1 MHMKTAVCGIL
12 FMLTAMMACTQE
24 KKEVKLPLYSNTKM
38 TDMVP
43 FLTKQNKYIYVNR
56 ADLKPISDRQYR
68 RASLFTPT
76 GFAVVVNDDYEYSVI
91 DAKGN
96 TVIDFSDA
104 EISLNSVNGL
114 TFYKK
119 EKEYDKK
126 MPVWKW
132 DWNIMGGGVKKE
144 QTYHKT
150 EIGILESGQILL
162 KQDLPYLDDHVYL
175 NLVSID
181 DKHIYWNGALYEIKK
196 NSLHKTE
203 HNITEMLQDGRF
215 IKTSNGGFSLYGA
228 DGKKAIYSGLK
239 GTETLSIRYGE
250 EMITL
255 EEVNKERYEPEVPK
269 LLVDGGSG
277 DMYAFPQYDKVFP
290 KALRKVTEAQIDFIK
305 KAGLVYSINNS
316 PYFLLGVFNY
326 DHAVWAFDWLY
337 IDTNGDVVDR
347 LEQTYNFKV
356 TDQVGNLVWPDR
368 KMVFPDAIN
377 TEKWKFG
384 KITSYSGME
393 DLYIIPIED
402 QQEVRTKGLWNS
414 RTQSWEIKPEYQDIS
429 VLDIDRGI
437 HALQKDKEGPYRL
450 YDNKAKQYIGSQ
462 EYHSINSDGLVSVK
476 TDSGEFVYYYI
487 DIRSGKVYREG

>member
-1 MHMKTAVCGIL
+1 MRYPFHVDSYDGLYTG
-12 FMLTAMMACTQE
+12 
-24 KKEVKLPLYSNTKM
+24 KERGQIALIKYEDDRS
-38 TDMVP
+38 VP
-43 FLTKQNKYIYVNR
+43 FLTKQNNYIYVDR
-56 ADLKPISDRQYR
+56 TDLKPISDRHYR
-68 RASLFTPT
+68 RASLFTST
-76 GFAVVVNDDYEYSVI
+76 GFAVVVNENYEYSVI

-144 QTYHKT
+144 QTYRKI

-162 KQDLPYLDDHVYL
+162 KQDLPHLDAHVYL
-175 NLVSID
+175 NLDSID
-181 DKHIYWNGALYEIKK
+181 DKHIYWNGSLYEIKK
-196 NSLHKTE
+196 NSLLKVG
-203 HNITEMLQDGRF
+203 HNITEILQDGHF
-215 IKTSNGGFSLYGA
+215 IKTFNGGFSVYGA
-228 DGKKAIYSGLK
+228 NRKKAIYSDLK
-239 GTETLSIRYGE
+239 GMETLSIRYGE

-255 EEVNKERYEPEVPK
+255 AEVNKEPYAPEVPK
-269 LLVDGGSG
+269 LLVDGRSG
-277 DMYAFPQYDKVFP
+277 YMYAFPQYDKVFP
-290 KALRKVTEAQIDFIK
+290 KALGKVTSEQIDFIK
-305 KAGLVYSINNS
+305 KTGLVYSINNS

-326 DHAVWAFDWLY
+326 DHAVWAYDWLY
-337 IDTNGDVVDR
+337 IDTNGNVADR
-347 LEQTYNFKV
+347 LERTYNFKV

-368 KMVFPDAIN
+368 KMVFPDAVN

-414 RTQSWEIKPEYQDIS
+414 RTQSWQIKPEYQDIS
-429 VLDIDRGI
+429 VLDIDNGI
-437 HALQKDKEGPYRL
+437 YALQKDKEGTYRL

-462 EYHSINSDGLVSVK
+462 GYHAINSDGFVTVNSVA
-476 TDSGEFVYYYI
+476 GELIYYYI
-487 DIRSGKVYREG
+487 DIYTGKEYREE